1 MLADSLS
8 WQEMTV
14 GGTIGGQHADPVTFL
29 LTQLAAHFAP
39 FGEEQ
44 RIEGMTELMSFRRQ
58 QGENTDAMVA
68 RFRTIRWRAA
78 QGGAGMLLN
87 WEGYSYLFL
96 RATGVSPNQLL
107 TILQPYSGRFPNTQQ
122 EFEDMTLAVKWQE

>member
-1 MLADSLS
+1 MHWGILAVDLDPSQQCAAIVERLGGAARLLADSLS

-44 RIEGMTELMSFRRQ
+44 RIEGLTELMSFRRHN
-58 QGENTDAMVA
+58 GEHSDAMVA
-68 RFRTIRWRAA
+68 RF
-78 QGGAGMLLN
+78 
-87 WEGYSYLFL
+87 
-96 RATGVSPNQLL
+96 
-107 TILQPYSGRFPNTQQ
+107 
-122 EFEDMTLAVKWQE
+122 